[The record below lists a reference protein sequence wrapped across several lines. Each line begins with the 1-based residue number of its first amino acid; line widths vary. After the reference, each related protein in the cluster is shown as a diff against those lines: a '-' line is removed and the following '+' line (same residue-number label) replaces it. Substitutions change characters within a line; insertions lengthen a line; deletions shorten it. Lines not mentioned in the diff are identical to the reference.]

1 VEWGLLRAVSGV
13 DVGLTPGAHRLE
25 NGWMRIELKVSPD
38 LPSQVMPYRVYDPND
53 DDVRAIL
60 MEACHELDG
69 WADFLISGLGQ
80 ERWPVDVG
88 TDLSVFLEQLPDA
101 LRAIAARKSA
111 EIYLYEQG
119 VDRLLALEPTGAGYA
134 VHCRSGTDWRPWPA
148 VEEVDSLK
156 LEGMLV
162 AVRDE
167 FLEALERMA
176 PELRLHPWIVEWQE
190 ACGTGA

>member
-1 VEWGLLRAVSGV
+1 M
-13 DVGLTPGAHRLE
+13 RL
-25 NGWMRIELKVSPD
+25 ELKVSPD
-38 LPSQVMPYRVYDPND
+38 LPSQVMPYRFYDSND

-60 MEACHELDG
+60 IEACHELNG

-119 VDRLLALEPTGAGYA
+119 VDRLLALEPQGAVYA
-134 VHCRSGTDWRPWPA
+134 VHYRSGIDRRPLLA
-148 VEEVDSLK
+148 VEEVDGLQ
-156 LEGMLV
+156 LQGMLV

-167 FLEALERMA
+167 FLKALERMA

-190 ACGTGA
+190 ACGRGA